1 MANEL
6 FIPKARSANKLAS
19 EAVESGSLI
28 VVSDACEIYADLS
41 GARIKIT
48 DLVTLATD
56 AARTALL
63 APLNKLYY
71 VAATRK
77 LWWHD
82 TAWRCLNPDSAA
94 VTLDAVSLFGS
105 DIDPPQPLGKYI
117 RQADGIYLN
126 TTGCQIRTTID
137 GCWEIYDSE
146 FGMVLWN
153 SSGQIC
159 EHPWQVATWTLDPS
173 GYASGTP
180 TVIQL

>member
-6 FIPKARSANKLAS
+6 FIPKARSANALAA

-28 VVSDACEIYADLS
+28 VVPDAREIYADLS

-63 APLNKLYY
+63 TPLNKLYY
-71 VAATRK
+71 VTATRK

-94 VTLDAVSLFGS
+94 DAANAVSLFGAGVE
-105 DIDPPQPLGKYI
+105 PPELLGKYTW
-117 RQADGIYLN
+117 QTGGIYQN
-126 TTGCQIRTTID
+126 NDGYQIRPTID
-137 GCWEIYDSE
+137 SCWEIYARD
-146 FGMVLWN
+146 FGTVLWN

-159 EHPWQVATWTLDPS
+159 EHPWQVTTWTRDPAS
-173 GYASGTP
+173 YASGAP